1 MVNDHADVARGHS
14 GMENHDVN
22 MQGKDI
28 NAINDMLMHWLIR
41 MLWMIKHQCHD
52 NLNEDCWIQHALKEP
67 LSDGA
72 LMS

>member
-1 MVNDHADVARGHS
+1 MTNNEHVVNDHADVARGHS

-41 MLWMIKHQCHD
+41 ML
-52 NLNEDCWIQHALKEP
+52 
-67 LSDGA
+67 
-72 LMS
+72 